1 MTLTRTES
9 RPRPEKIHALTSLRF
24 FAAFWV
30 VLFHTLFFPFATLR
44 GTIVERITS
53 LGFISVSFFFLLSG
67 YILAMVYLAHGAPIQ
82 RKKFYT
88 ARFARIYPLFLI
100 TLLADLPFVLDSR
113 ASLYGW
119 TTSVAKT
126 IGTLFMHLLMLQAW
140 LPWLRGIDQPNWS
153 LSVETV
159 FYASFPFI
167 GVALWKL
174 RGMQIWLVAGVLWIA
189 NQIAVTLI
197 ASHVS
202 RPSIT
207 FFPLLHISTFAVG
220 ILLARWQ
227 ILNREKIGSRPPR
240 MISVIV
246 ALLVTAASLAATV
259 YWQDVLPS
267 PNLNAGLLAPAF
279 ALLLWACT
287 GNQALHVRLLS
298 ANWLVILGEASF
310 GLYLIHMPVSHLFQK
325 LGWETSRA
333 LYPVYLALCIG
344 LSVLSFYYLEIPAR
358 KWILRRFD
366 TRSRETIEAA
376 SDAQ

>member
-1 MTLTRTES
+1 MIQANNEF

-30 VLFHTLFFPFATLR
+30 VLFHTLFFGFGNLR
-44 GTIVERITS
+44 GTLVERFVS
-53 LGFISVSFFFLLSG
+53 LGFMSVSFFFLLSG
-67 YILAMVYLAHGAPIQ
+67 YILAMVYLAQGAPVQ
-82 RKKFYT
+82 KKKFYV
-88 ARFARIYPLFLI
+88 ARFARIYPLFFV

-126 IGTLFMHLLMLQAW
+126 IGTLAMHLLMLQAW

-153 LSVETV
+153 LSVETA
-159 FYASFPFI
+159 FYAIFPFL

-174 RGMQIWLVAGVLWIA
+174 RGAKLWFLAAALWIG
-189 NQIAVTLI
+189 NQAAVMLI
-197 ASHVS
+197 SPYVS

-207 FFPLLHISTFAVG
+207 FFPLLHISTFAMG

-227 ILNREKIGSRPPR
+227 VLNRQAADSRPPR
-240 MISVIV
+240 WSGIAL
-246 ALLVTAASLAATV
+246 ALLFASAALAATV
-259 YWQDVLPS
+259 YWQGRLPS
-267 PNLNAGLLAPAF
+267 PNINAGLLAPVF
-279 ALLLWACT
+279 ALVIWAFT
-287 GNQALHVRLLS
+287 GNQGLHVRLLS

-310 GLYLIHMPVSHLFQK
+310 GLYLIHIPVSHLFQK
-325 LGWETSRA
+325 MGWETSRA
-333 LYPVYLALCIG
+333 LYPVYLSLCIG
-344 LSVLSFYYLEIPAR
+344 LSIVSFYFLEIPAR

-366 TRSRETIEAA
+366 TRSRETIETA